1 MDDNLESLAVS
12 LRFNHDESQE
22 YSFVQIITAQDAMTD
37 SILGLPKEVQWLML
51 ISCWT
56 ILLVGSCFRYILYT
70 YLYRQY
76 NNKEFTS
83 INTLILANAISEHVT
98 IVFLAL
104 AYTILIVADT
114 SLENVVG
121 PWFCYPV
128 TLFHRFGVFY
138 SITGSLGISIYR
150 ILLIKYNG
158 WLKYTVG
165 ENNMLYVILFGGIFL
180 VFLFVLLGS
189 ITDYEALFYHTCTIL
204 QPEKRRILELL
215 DIYEQSRGNPS
226 IYRYWLNMRI
236 FIGIIL
242 MFMTVCKIVI
252 YAMFFNYLY
261 RHDNTERLQY
271 LLGTKTIKN
280 RNRANA
286 ITFLGQFGTFVFHLI
301 FLTFVNLAVGMSNK
315 ENSFLGMTMIIGG
328 IGFTGTS
335 MLEVLTSAPL
345 RRILFEN

>member
-1 MDDNLESLAVS
+1 MDNNLESLAVS

-76 NNKEFTS
+76 NNKEFTP

-165 ENNMLYVILFGGIFL
+165 ENNMLYVILFGGVFL
-180 VFLFVLLGS
+180 VFLFILLGS
-189 ITDYEALFYHTCTIL
+189 ITDYEALFIHTCTIL
-204 QPEKRRILELL
+204 QPEKREILDQLN
-215 DIYEQSRGNPS
+215 IYEQSRGNPS
-226 IYRYWLNMRI
+226 IYRYWLNVRI
-236 FIGIIL
+236 FIGMSL
-242 MFMTVCKIVI
+242 MSMTVGEIVI
-252 YAMFFNYLY
+252 YVMFFHYMY
-261 RHDNTERLQY
+261 RHDNTERLKY
-271 LLGTKTIKN
+271 LLGTETIQT

-286 ITFLGQFGTFVFHLI
+286 ITFLGQFGTFVFHLLY
-301 FLTFVNLAVGMSNK
+301 LTFVNLAVGMSNK
-315 ENSFLGMTMIIGG
+315 QNTFLGMAMIFGG

-335 MLEVLTSAPL
+335 MLQVLTSAPL
-345 RRILFEN
+345 RRTLFKN